1 MGMAATNLPTT
12 AVASGGSRLVR
23 VIITKGDLLAL
34 HGRPSGVFLPFT
46 GSDILRDIES
56 SL

>member
-1 MGMAATNLPTT
+1 MTATNFPTT
-12 AVASGGSRLVR
+12 AVANGGSRLVR